1 MATAMQNDAEAKV
14 EGKTRLG
21 KRVLSAHFAFG
32 AFSYG
37 QDLAPWLRTP
47 RQVCVIVVVVLS
59 TRANDK
65 TSLISTQWNKTLDE
79 TAWSGRYCVAP
90 FRLCGRSQKKKRH
103 GRERGF
109 QAVVCKAE
117 SRTVGSTNPTVSMGF
132 GWRDTGRPGPN
143 QHGEY
148 NNSPRLREGNKK
160 GMEQENRNM

>member
-1 MATAMQNDAEAKV
+1 MQNDGEAKV

-65 TSLISTQWNKTLDE
+65 TSLISIQWNKTLDE
-79 TAWSGRYCVAP
+79 TAWERAVLCSAVP
-90 FRLCGRSQKKKRH
+90 FVRSITKKRH

-132 GWRDTGRPGPN
+132 GWRDTGRPGSN

-148 NNSPRLREGNKK
+148 NDSSRLREGNKK
-160 GMEQENRNM
+160 GMEQKNRNM